1 MSTSAPL
8 DPHSPGNAPTGDT
21 PVAPNFE
28 ETLRKFWAKNS
39 KVILLACATVF
50 VVIIAKGGLEYFR
63 TQKEK
68 EIGAAYAAASTS
80 EKLKSFASQHPD
92 HLLGAAATLRL
103 ADEAYSAGKYAEAAA
118 GYQKAAAVFK
128 TGPFG
133 GRALLGAAISKVL
146 GGQTPDGEAQ
156 LKKLTDDATQPK
168 VTRAEAAYHLGTI
181 AMDAG
186 RTDDAVK
193 YFDLVG
199 TLDPLGNWSRRSM
212 MHRSSLPAAASA
224 NSLVPTT
231 VTP

>member
-8 DPHSPGNAPTGDT
+8 DPHSPGNAPTSDA

-28 ETLRKFWAKNS
+28 ETLRKFWAKNA

-68 EIGAAYAAASTS
+68 EIGAAYGSASTS
-80 EKLKSFASQHPD
+80 EKLKSFASAHPD

-103 ADEAYSAGKYAEAAA
+103 ADEAYSAGKYTEAAA

-133 GRALLGAAISKVL
+133 GRALLGAAVSKVL
-146 GGQTPDGEAQ
+146 GGQ
-156 LKKLTDDATQPK
+156 
-168 VTRAEAAYHLGTI
+168 AA
-181 AMDAG
+181 
-186 RTDDAVK
+186 
-193 YFDLVG
+193 
-199 TLDPLGNWSRRSM
+199 
-212 MHRSSLPAAASA
+212 
-224 NSLVPTT
+224 
-231 VTP
+231 